1 MFSILAL
8 PEKAFNTSTMV
19 EVNRSKSSN
28 IKLPSDELSV
38 GETARRSG
46 ISISTLHFY
55 EREGLV
61 TARRNKGNQRRY
73 ARAMLRRIAIIRIAQ
88 KAGLTLAEI
97 KDALASLP
105 QDRVPSVRDW
115 RRLSSAWRS
124 AIEIQ
129 LHNLTILRDQFE
141 SCIGCGCLS
150 LTDCPLRNPND
161 VKGISLL
168 SEDVL

>member
-1 MFSILAL
+1 MAL
-8 PEKAFNTSTMV
+8 PEKAFNTLTMV

-28 IKLPSDELSV
+28 KKLPSDELSV

-97 KDALASLP
+97 KDAF
-105 QDRVPSVRDW
+105 PS
-115 RRLSSAWRS
+115 RLSTKA
-124 AIEIQ
+124 
-129 LHNLTILRDQFE
+129 H
-141 SCIGCGCLS
+141 LS
-150 LTDCPLRNPND
+150 TR
-161 VKGISLL
+161 
-168 SEDVL
+168 

>member
-1 MFSILAL
+1 MNF
-8 PEKAFNTSTMV
+8 
-19 EVNRSKSSN
+19 
-28 IKLPSDELSV
+28 PS
-38 GETARRSG
+38 ARRLDGVVYQFQRCTSMNGKDWLQPVEIRAISG
-46 ISISTLHFY
+46 AT
-55 EREGLV
+55 RG
-61 TARRNKGNQRRY
+61 
-73 ARAMLRRIAIIRIAQ
+73 AMLRRIAIIRIAQ

-161 VKGISLL
+161 VKITSFF
-168 SEDVL
+168 S